1 MMKRKGWVV
10 LFNLCLVILLVAC
23 DGNEEKDENAVIKM
37 GINGEVNLIW
47 KSVQSRLAD
56 EGITLEFVAFSDYN
70 IPNQALAD
78 GEVDLNCF
86 QTQSFFEQFIKDHN
100 LDLVPRETV
109 YFAPMAI
116 FSTKI
121 NDLSELKEGDKV
133 SIPNDASNGGRALL
147 LLQEAG
153 VIKLKD
159 NHSTHPTIKD
169 IVDNPLN
176 LEFIELVA
184 QQIPR
189 SFDDVAVAVVNNN
202 VAIQSGLS
210 VVNDSIFIESQET
223 EGIETFFNIIAV
235 KEENKDNPL
244 YQKFLEVYKTEETKD
259 AMYEEFKGGWIPLF

>member
-1 MMKRKGWVV
+1 MKKKVMGI
-10 LFNLCLVILLVAC
+10 LFSLCLGIVLTAC
-23 DGNEEKDENAVIKM
+23 RNGGSDENSVIKM
-37 GINGEVNLIW
+37 GINGEVNSIW

-56 EGITLEFVAFSDYN
+56 EGITLEFVSFSDYN
-70 IPNQALAD
+70 VPNQALND
-78 GEVDLNCF
+78 GEIDLNCF
-86 QTQSFFEQFIKDHN
+86 QTQSFFDQFVEDHG
-100 LDLVPRETV
+100 LDLVPLETV

-121 NDLSELKEGDKV
+121 DDLSELKDGDKI

-147 LLQEAG
+147 LLEEAG

-159 NHSTHPTIKD
+159 GVGKHPTVKD
-169 IVDNPLN
+169 IVENPKN
-176 LEFIELVA
+176 IEFVELVA

-189 SFDDVAVAVVNNN
+189 SFDDVTVAVVNNN

-235 KEENKDNPL
+235 KAEDKDNPL
-244 YQKFLEVYKTEETKD
+244 YQKFLEVYKTEETKQ
-259 AMYEEFKGGWIPLF
+259 AMYDEFKGGWIPLF

>member
-1 MMKRKGWVV
+1 MKKKV
-10 LFNLCLVILLVAC
+10 LGVFFSICLGIILTAC
-23 DGNEEKDENAVIKM
+23 GNGENEESSVIKM
-37 GINGEVNLIW
+37 GINGEVNSIW

-70 IPNQALAD
+70 VPNQALAD

-86 QTQSFFEQFIKDHN
+86 QTQSFFEQFVEDHELN
-100 LDLVPRETV
+100 LVPLETV

-116 FSTKI
+116 FSTKVD
-121 NDLSELKEGDKV
+121 DLSELKDGDKIA
-133 SIPNDASNGGRALL
+133 IPNDASNGGRALL

-153 VIKLKD
+153 VITLKED
-159 NHSTHPTIKD
+159 AGKHSTVKD
-169 IVDNPLN
+169 IEGNPKN

-189 SFDDVAVAVVNNN
+189 SFDDVTVAVVNNN

-235 KEENKDNPL
+235 KKEDKDNPL
-244 YQKFLEVYKTEETKD
+244 YQKFLEVYKTEETKEV
-259 AMYEEFKGGWIPLF
+259 MYDEFKGGWIPLF